1 MKRKTNGAKS
11 QALKDMKSQGDLY
24 LSDFDELI
32 RTDSY
37 SNPGFKRGSFRIL
50 YVLLIAVAFASTS
63 CESKSKRANTDDY
76 SDSYYLGLTLKQYPD
91 WDTQKAEDYLF
102 MSDSMF
108 LSKYYGPSNEGS
120 AICDIY
126 TEEDIYFVNNTHI
139 PGLFWVSTES
149 GNEFK
154 LTEEEFNDW
163 LNIKVLSEKI
173 EYFEIRVA
181 RLLN

>member
-1 MKRKTNGAKS
+1 MKRKTNRAKS
-11 QALKDMKSQGDLY
+11 QALKDMKSQGDPY

-32 RTDSY
+32 RTNSY

-50 YVLLIAVAFASTS
+50 YVLLIAVAFTSTS
-63 CESKSKRANTDDY
+63 CERKVKAGDY

-108 LSKYYGPSNEGS
+108 LSKYYGPSNEG
-120 AICDIY
+120 AAVYDIY

-173 EYFEIRVA
+173 EHFEI
-181 RLLN
+181 LFH